1 MLCILIIVIA
11 LAVIVLAWLTL
22 KERKKKKVRKSEDR
36 QFDRFSDMPVWDF
49 SDTLQ

>member
-1 MLCILIIVIA
+1 MINALHFVIA
-11 LAVIVLAWLTL
+11 LAVIVLVWLTL